1 MRKIRMCICRML
13 IKVCN
18 WILPKTEDA
27 TIPPVDGYKASKVG
41 MSLRYNDSLIQK
53 LKADMNGNER
63 EARRFVID
71 DAKKNISA
79 SIYNA
84 IVQQKL
90 IQFKVSYPKKGEINV
105 SGELKVYVPKE

>member
-1 MRKIRMCICRML
+1 MCICRML

-18 WILPKTEDA
+18 WILPNTEDA

-41 MSLRYNDSLIQK
+41 MSLRYGDDLIQK
-53 LKADMNGNER
+53 LKTDMKGNEK

-71 DAKKNISA
+71 DAKKNITS

-105 SGELKVYVPKE
+105 TGELKVYVPKE